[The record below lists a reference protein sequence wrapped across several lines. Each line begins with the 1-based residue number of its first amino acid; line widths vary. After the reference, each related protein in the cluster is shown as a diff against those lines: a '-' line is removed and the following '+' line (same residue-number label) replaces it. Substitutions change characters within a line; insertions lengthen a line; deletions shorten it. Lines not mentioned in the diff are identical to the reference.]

1 MLKSSNK
8 VSTVHTFSFFSF
20 FSRRFSFLRSLL
32 LDLFP
37 SLFLSLRCSF
47 LRCEAPSL
55 ESELLEIDLAR
66 LRFSPLSLSL
76 DGDIERCFRLCS
88 LDLDLERDIESSLC
102 LLWAGLLLLPV
113 SLTGGLDRERARLTR
128 PSFPSLVSFR
138 RLSVSWSR
146 RLGDLEDL
154 SLGIDRCYRFGSD
167 GLGEERSTSSVGN
180 QVLGV
185 AYINRP

>member
-1 MLKSSNK
+1 MC
-8 VSTVHTFSFFSF
+8 TAHTFSFFSF

-55 ESELLEIDLAR
+55 EPELLEIDLAR

-76 DGDIERCFRLCS
+76 DGDLERCLRLRS

-102 LLWAGLLLLPV
+102 LLRAGLPLLPL
-113 SLTGGLDRERARLTR
+113 SLTGDLDRERACLIRV
-128 PSFPSLVSFR
+128 SFPSCVVSFR
-138 RLSVSWSR
+138 RLSVSWSW
-146 RLGDLEDL
+146 RLGDFEDL
-154 SLGIDRCYRFGSD
+154 SLGIAK
-167 GLGEERSTSSVGN
+167 VIV
-180 QVLGV
+180 VLFWK
-185 AYINRP
+185 